1 MGNVKTIGGYFI
13 GFVLFGVHVCVSF
26 IIEVSFMR
34 AHMLSDDIMYY
45 YLCLL
50 NLIDSFYSFCSE

>member
-1 MGNVKTIGGYFI
+1 MGNVKTIGGYSI